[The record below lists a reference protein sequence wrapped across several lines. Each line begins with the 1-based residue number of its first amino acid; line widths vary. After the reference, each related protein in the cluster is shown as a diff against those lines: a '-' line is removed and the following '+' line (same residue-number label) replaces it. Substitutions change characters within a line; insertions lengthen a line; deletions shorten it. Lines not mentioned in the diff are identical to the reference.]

1 MRRNGNKPAR
11 KRRWTQTLPADWNR
25 CVLRA
30 DRPPHTLD
38 EQQVQQQRQHVHR
51 RHQAEVE
58 EDVAAHVGHV
68 QHQAVHAH
76 GNEHPRHKIQVHR

>member
-1 MRRNGNKPAR
+1 M
-11 KRRWTQTLPADWNR
+11 RWTETLQADCNR

-30 DRPPHTLD
+30 DGPHTLD
-38 EQQVQQQRQHVHR
+38 EQQVQQQPQHVHR

-68 QHQAVHAH
+68 QRQVVHAH
-76 GNEHPRHKIQVHR
+76 ADEDPSGKNGTS